1 MRISDW
7 SSDVCSSD
15 LCFGCGAHGD
25 AIRWMTDQRGLPFID
40 AVKELAQAAGMEMPA
55 PDPRAAE
62 RAERARGLHEASS
75 DAADWFVT
83 QLNGIAGAEARG
95 ILERR
100 GVSTAIAKTFGLGFA
115 PDSRGKLRAALKDYG
130 DPMLV
135 EAGLLIGVEG
145 KEP

>member
-1 MRISDW
+1 
-7 SSDVCSSD
+7 
-15 LCFGCGAHGD
+15 
-25 AIRWMTDQRGLPFID
+25 MTDQRGLPFID

-83 QLNGIAGAEARG
+83 QPTGLAGAEARG

-100 GVSTAIAKTFGLGFA
+100 GVSDRK
-115 PDSRGKLRAALKDYG
+115 S
-130 DPMLV
+130 V
-135 EAGLLIGVEG
+135 VEG
-145 KEP
+145 TSGSVAVDTGGRRLLKNKN

>member
-15 LCFGCGAHGD
+15 LCPFHNEKTPSFYINDDKAFYHCFGCGAHGD

-55 PDPRAAE
+55 PAPRAAE

-75 DAADWFVT
+75 A
-83 QLNGIAGAEARG
+83 
-95 ILERR
+95 ERR
-100 GVSTAIAKTFGLGFA
+100 AGKECGQKGN
-115 PDSRGKLRAALKDYG
+115 SRGSPVSR
-130 DPMLV
+130 
-135 EAGLLIGVEG
+135 
-145 KEP
+145 

>member
-83 QLNGIAGAEARG
+83 PLHGIAGAEARG
-95 ILERR
+95 RLARR
-100 GVSTAIAKTFGLGFA
+100 GVSTALATTFWLALA
-115 PDSRGKLRAALKDYG
+115 PPSRGNPQPPRTDSS
-130 DPMLV
+130 
-135 EAGLLIGVEG
+135 IT
-145 KEP
+145 